1 MSAGVADALLASLD
15 GRTFVSTSVTGHDLV
30 EGSTL
35 SVAFEDGRVAVNGG
49 GNVQGSQAVLEGTT
63 LRFAHP
69 PISTRMWPGE
79 ELQAQDD
86 WISEIFLSGVDVA
99 LEGPDLTLTTGDVTI
114 ELAEAPEESD
124 PSEEQTQDE
133 G

>member
-49 GNVQGSQAVLEGTT
+49 GNVQGSQAVLEGATPP
-63 LRFAHP
+63 FANP

-99 LEGPDLTLTTGDVTI
+99 LEGPSLTLTTGDVTI
-114 ELAEAPEESD
+114 ELAEE
-124 PSEEQTQDE
+124 SEEPTPDE